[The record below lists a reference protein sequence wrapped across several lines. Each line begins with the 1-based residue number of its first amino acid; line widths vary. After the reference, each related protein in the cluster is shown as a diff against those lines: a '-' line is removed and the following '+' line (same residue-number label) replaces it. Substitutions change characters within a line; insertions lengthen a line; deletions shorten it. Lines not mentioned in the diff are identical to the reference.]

1 MSIYHIGNFIK
12 QRREELKITQEELA
26 EGLCSLPTLSRL
38 ENGSQTPHGNTLK
51 ALLHRLGYSD
61 TLMFQTAG
69 KEEFEIAKLQVKIIH
84 LYNSRDFDGAREAFD
99 ELNSYREFFYVT
111 DRQFYEIMYTIF
123 YENEFT
129 NDEILTKLENA
140 LRLTHP
146 EYSVNNL
153 PKILTYEE
161 STALNRIAVILDSL
175 GKRKEA
181 IRVLYHLKNFYERNV
196 VDKLET
202 LRALPTIMYN
212 LSKFLG
218 LSGRYDECIEV
229 CNQAIRL
236 AKESAR
242 SRLLSKTLYN
252 LSWVLVKRGRSYDM
266 EYAKHVV
273 KEAYYLS
280 LILEN
285 RPDFLGRLR
294 KFIKE
299 NFDEDMPSII

>member
-1 MSIYHIGNFIK
+1 MI
-12 QRREELKITQEELA
+12 
-26 EGLCSLPTLSRL
+26 
-38 ENGSQTPHGNTLK
+38 
-51 ALLHRLGYSD
+51 
-61 TLMFQTAG
+61 
-69 KEEFEIAKLQVKIIH
+69 KII
-84 LYNSRDFDGAREAFD
+84 LVSKNNEDYAVIKDVVNELDF
-99 ELNSYREFFYVT
+99 
-111 DRQFYEIMYTIF
+111 F

-196 VDKLET
+196 VDKLEA

-252 LSWVLVKRGRSYDM
+252 LSWALVKRGRKCDI
-266 EYAKHVV
+266 EPAKRAL
-273 KEAYYLS
+273 KEAYCFA
-280 LILEN
+280 LIIDN
-285 RPDFLGRLR
+285 RPEFIERLKR
-294 KFIKE
+294 FSME
-299 NFDEDMPSII
+299 NFNEELPSIF